1 MVLLLGLVRAAAAVI
16 WRRPNR
22 DLESRFPPSLEHARD
37 GCQTEHG
44 ARAHMRAPRLVSGCL
59 AERPERRPELGAEK
73 RRLFPRGE
81 VTAAIYLVEVD

>member
-44 ARAHMRAPRLVSGCL
+44 ARTHARASSCLRLL